1 MLKIWGRR
9 TSSNVQKVMWAV
21 GELQLAHE
29 RLDLGGPFG
38 GNREPAYQALNP
50 NGLVP
55 TLVDDDLV
63 VWESNTI
70 VRYLSARYGPGTLE
84 PADLKMRALASQWMD
99 WQLSVV
105 GPAISPAFWGLV
117 RTPAEARDLA
127 AISASQRKT
136 SEALGIFDAALGR
149 QPYAAGPA
157 FSMGDIPL
165 GVMVYRYYQLVPQ
178 PPNLPNLARWYGSI
192 ASRPAFVQQVSSI
205 PLQ

>member
-21 GELQLAHE
+21 AELQLAHE
-29 RLDLGGPFG
+29 RIDLGGPFG

-70 VRYLSARYGPGTLE
+70 VRYLCARYGPGALE
-84 PADLKMRALASQWMD
+84 PADLKIRALASQWMD

-117 RTPAEARDLA
+117 RTPAQARDLA

-136 SEALGIFDAALGR
+136 SEALAIFDAALGR

-165 GVMVYRYYQLVPQ
+165 GVMVYRYYQLVPE
-178 PPNLPNLARWYGSI
+178 PPKLPNLARWYGSI
-192 ASRPAFVQQVSSI
+192 ASRPAFIEQVSSI

>member
-21 GELQLAHE
+21 GELQLTHE
-29 RLDLGGPFG
+29 RIDLGGPFG
-38 GNREPAYQALNP
+38 GNREAAYEALNP

-70 VRYLSARYGPGTLE
+70 VRYLSGRYGPGMLE
-84 PADLKMRALASQWMD
+84 PTDLKLRALASQWMD

-105 GPAISPAFWGLV
+105 GPAISPAFWGLI
-117 RTPAEARDLA
+117 RTPAGARDLA

-136 SEALGIFDAALGR
+136 SEALAIFDAALGR
-149 QPYAAGPA
+149 GPYAAGPA

-165 GVMVYRYYQLVPQ
+165 GVMVYRYYQLVPE
-178 PPNLPNLARWYGSI
+178 PPKVPTLARWYASI
-192 ASRPAFVQQVSSI
+192 ASRPAFAEHVSSI